1 MPICKHISIGSNGL
15 LNCSYAKVDGRCMHY
30 IPGTYTCPCVLRD
43 EYSTAFI
50 EALLDLTYNND
61 EICDEANRIASET
74 MTKELGISA
83 EDLDEAL
90 KLA

>member
-1 MPICKHISIGSNGL
+1 MSICKHASIGSNGL
-15 LNCSYAKVDGRCMHY
+15 LNCNYTKVDGRCMHY
-30 IPGTYTCPCVLRD
+30 ILGTYTCPYVLRD
-43 EYSTAFI
+43 EYSTAFV
-50 EALLDLTYNND
+50 EAVLDLTYNND

-74 MTKELGISA
+74 VANELGISA